1 MIDCE
6 IVELHDITV
15 HAKVTC
21 YRTLTADLTYLESR
35 LMELERQWGET
46 SSKKLGC
53 IRHLEMANILA
64 RLEVQCG
71 AILNVKG

>member
-1 MIDCE
+1 MIDRE

-35 LMELERQWGET
+35 LMELERQWGDEFQ
-46 SSKKLGC
+46 K
-53 IRHLEMANILA
+53 A
-64 RLEVQCG
+64 RLHLSSRNG
-71 AILNVKG
+71 